1 MNKQFPTQLR
11 AKAAP
16 QEHMR
21 ASPRATKV
29 SPATLA
35 VASNP
40 RSNPNDTLD
49 GEQMA
54 FMDHGKEKKPLQI
67 HRDDLL
73 EKLRLKDEE
82 LYYLHKK
89 LNTSFGQTKSQS
101 KTENLKLKLTL
112 ENILS
117 TLNEEQNH
125 LKRLRKDHE
134 RTLNLEVER
143 CNELLDLIQKNS
155 IPPTNLKHLY
165 MVTTNLILE
174 SYGVYIKQGIT
185 MTSIDFISLWKNLT
199 LY

>member
-1 MNKQFPTQLR
+1 MANKWHSWT
-11 AKAAP
+11 
-16 QEHMR
+16 
-21 ASPRATKV
+21 
-29 SPATLA
+29 
-35 VASNP
+35 
-40 RSNPNDTLD
+40 
-49 GEQMA
+49 
-54 FMDHGKEKKPLQI
+54 DHRKEKRPLQI

-73 EKLRLKDEE
+73 EKLRLKDQE
-82 LYYLHKK
+82 LHYLRKK
-89 LNTSFGQTKSQS
+89 
-101 KTENLKLKLTL
+101 NLKLKQTL

-134 RTLNLEVER
+134 RTLNLEEER
-143 CNELLDLIQKNS
+143 CSELLDLIQKNS

-165 MVTTNLILE
+165 VVTTNLILE

>member
-1 MNKQFPTQLR
+1 MANKWHSWT
-11 AKAAP
+11 
-16 QEHMR
+16 
-21 ASPRATKV
+21 
-29 SPATLA
+29 
-35 VASNP
+35 
-40 RSNPNDTLD
+40 
-49 GEQMA
+49 
-54 FMDHGKEKKPLQI
+54 DHRKEKRPLQI

-73 EKLRLKDEE
+73 EKLRLKDQE
-82 LYYLHKK
+82 LHYLRKK
-89 LNTSFGQTKSQS
+89 LNTSFGQIESQS
-101 KTENLKLKLTL
+101 KTKNLKLKQTL

-134 RTLNLEVER
+134 RTLNLEEER
-143 CNELLDLIQKNS
+143 CSELLDLIQKNS

-165 MVTTNLILE
+165 VVTTNLILE